1 MSVPSYTLPPYTEP
15 HITLSRTPSPVREGS
30 DAPDALISGVKLI
43 VSGLPHNGVTAAAHH
58 LRALLGEYNLQ
69 HPSDPLVP
77 VRVVAGDERN
87 SVDYVFLSVD
97 PTVTQEPR
105 PDLLEQVRRMI
116 LTVRGL

>member
-15 HITLSRTPSPVREGS
+15 HITLSRTPSPVRKGS
-30 DAPDALISGVKLI
+30 DAPDALISGVELI
-43 VSGLPHNGVTAAAHH
+43 ISGLPHNGVSAATHH

-69 HPSDPLVP
+69 HPSDPPVP
-77 VRVVAGDERN
+77 VRIVAGDERN
-87 SVDYVFLSVD
+87 SVDYVFLSFD
-97 PTVTQEPR
+97 PAVTQEPR